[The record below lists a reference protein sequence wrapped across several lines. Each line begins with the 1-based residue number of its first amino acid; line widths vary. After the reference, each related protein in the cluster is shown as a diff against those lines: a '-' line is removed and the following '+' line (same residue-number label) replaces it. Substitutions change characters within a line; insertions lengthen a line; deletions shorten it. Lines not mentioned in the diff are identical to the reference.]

1 MTKITRIE
9 SNNRMSQGVAYG
21 DMIWLAGQVGNPN
34 ESVEA
39 QTTTILA
46 NIDRLLAELG
56 SDKSRILSAQI
67 WLADMANFAQMN
79 AVWDK
84 WVDQA
89 NPPARATGEA
99 KLATS
104 EYGVEIII
112 TAVKK

>member
-9 SNNRMSQGVAYG
+9 SSNRMSQGVAYG
-21 DMIWLAGQVGNPN
+21 DLIWLAGQVGNAG
-34 ESVEA
+34 ESITA
-39 QTTTILA
+39 QTTTILE

-56 SDKSRILSAQI
+56 SDKSHMLSAQI
-67 WLADMANFAQMN
+67 WLADMKDFTDMN
-79 AVWDK
+79 AVWDG

-104 EYGVEIII
+104 EYGVEIIV
-112 TAVKK
+112 TAVKA

>member
-1 MTKITRIE
+1 MTKITRFE
-9 SNNRMSQGVAYG
+9 SNARMSQGVSYG
-21 DMIWLAGQVGNPN
+21 DMIFLAGQVGNPG
-34 ESVEA
+34 EGVAE
-39 QTTTILA
+39 QTATILA

-67 WLADMANFAQMN
+67 WLADMANFGAMN
-79 AVWDK
+79 AVWDN

-112 TAVKK
+112 IAVKK